1 MNEIWQDFIKRNP
14 ELSWVWD
21 VLLGKQLPVTER
33 FTALSQD
40 QLREIQSLTAKLRKT
55 DRSRVPMALLG
66 VEQITGSLLGGQPV
80 KQDKYFCGSTERE
93 RGPAEPPE

>member
-1 MNEIWQDFIKRNP
+1 MMNEIWQDFIKRNP

-40 QLREIQSLTAKLRKT
+40 
-55 DRSRVPMALLG
+55 
-66 VEQITGSLLGGQPV
+66 
-80 KQDKYFCGSTERE
+80 
-93 RGPAEPPE
+93 